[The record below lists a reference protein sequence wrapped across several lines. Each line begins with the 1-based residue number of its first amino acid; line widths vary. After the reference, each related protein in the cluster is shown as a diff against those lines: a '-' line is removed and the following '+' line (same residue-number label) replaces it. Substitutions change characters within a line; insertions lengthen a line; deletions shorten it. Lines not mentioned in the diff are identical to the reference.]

1 MGRLNVD
8 PLRGFRFDLA
18 AEDAAAW
25 KGKRVH
31 AVIADH
37 GQFKVAVE
45 RRSGYALPLH
55 DQSICLSKSGALI

>member
-1 MGRLNVD
+1 VGRLNVD

-31 AVIADH
+31 AVIVDH

-45 RRSGYALPLH
+45 RRAGYSLPLH
-55 DQSICLSKSGALI
+55 I